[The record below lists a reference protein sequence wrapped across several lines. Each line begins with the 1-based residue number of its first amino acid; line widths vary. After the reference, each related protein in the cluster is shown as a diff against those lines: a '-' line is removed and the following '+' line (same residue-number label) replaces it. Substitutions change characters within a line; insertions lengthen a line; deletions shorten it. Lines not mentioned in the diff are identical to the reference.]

1 MSAEIFDKVK
11 LLELNKVNVKRV
23 KVKQSKQRDTF
34 LFPRFIRSDGEM
46 TFN

>member
-1 MSAEIFDKVK
+1 MSTGIFDKVK
-11 LLELNKVNVKRV
+11 LLELNKVNLKELKLNKIR
-23 KVKQSKQRDTF
+23 QRDTY

>member
-1 MSAEIFDKVK
+1 MSIGIFDKVK

-23 KVKQSKQRDTF
+23 KVKQRNTY